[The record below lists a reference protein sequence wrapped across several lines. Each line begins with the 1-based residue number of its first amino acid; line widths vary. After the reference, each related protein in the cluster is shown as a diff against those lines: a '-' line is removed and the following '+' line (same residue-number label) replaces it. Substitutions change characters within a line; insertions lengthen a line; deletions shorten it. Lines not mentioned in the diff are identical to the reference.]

1 MIADAAGRWFLFKV
15 DLDTVFVLE
24 KKGLPEHMVGL
35 DVVEQPTAFGD
46 LLRTLEDAG
55 EARVSYANTIR
66 IELCRTNLEIK
77 KMVNQSNHSPE
88 GEPPFDSPQAGCRGP
103 GDGAE

>member
-1 MIADAAGRWFLFKV
+1 MVIPLQRTFPPSHHSQEAAEVMADASGRWFLFKV

-24 KKGLPEHMVGL
+24 RKGLPEHMAGL

-55 EARVSYANTIR
+55 EARVSYANTIQ
-66 IELCRTNLEIK
+66 IK
-77 KMVNQSNHSPE
+77 
-88 GEPPFDSPQAGCRGP
+88 
-103 GDGAE
+103 